1 MPDRKNVNR
10 DRLEKELDKYGKKV
24 TGDRINEAE
33 KNAEKF
39 RTDSRISHLWD
50 RIQMMFVIA
59 KNPKVWGVQVA
70 IWIGAAL
77 LYLISPIDIIPDI
90 VPALGLTDDIA
101 AILAVLNRVSSAIST
116 KIQSNPAYYL
126 QLFPEALRHV
136 VVSVFNLDSA
146 SVVNHTGAVAESG
159 EDTLLK
165 QPRKKVKFVIMYGGI
180 LGGSR
185 FVKFL
190 GNVQEKQRQKG
201 KTGSLKY
208 RIAGFFL
215 KRTELEINRYVDKM
229 VKERVQTSI
238 DFVVEKKMTKSL
250 LSAIIFMLALATY
263 SLTAYG
269 AAWVYISAF
278 LMLVSY
284 SFIVVAIIKILR
296 EIVIFVAK
304 GIKIK
309 KENLS
314 FSLLDG
320 CVCAVVFDMFRIDRK
335 LTKLALDEMRSN
347 DELKRMG
354 LRVVFRLFNGEIGR
368 GILHFILLSLV
379 FFLMKQIASSL
390 SYGMSPL
397 QIILGPIMMAFEKL
411 FG

>member
-1 MPDRKNVNR
+1 MDNRKDVNR

-24 TGDRINEAE
+24 TGERIDEAE
-33 KNAEKF
+33 KTAEKF

-126 QLFPEALRHV
+126 QLFPEALRSV

-146 SVVNHTGAVAESG
+146 SVVSHTGAVAESG
-159 EDTLLK
+159 EDALLK
-165 QPRKKVKFVIMYGGI
+165 QARKKVKFVIMYGGI

-201 KTGSLKY
+201 KTGSLRY

-215 KRTELEINRYVDKM
+215 KRTELEINRYVDKK
-229 VKERVQTSI
+229 VKESVQTSI

-250 LSAIIFMLALATY
+250 LSAIIFTIALATY

-296 EIVIFVAK
+296 EIVIFVVK
-304 GIKIK
+304 GIRVK
-309 KENLS
+309 KENPS
-314 FSLLDG
+314 FALLDG
-320 CVCAVVFDMFRIDRK
+320 CVCAVAFDMFRIDRK

-379 FFLMKQIASSL
+379 FFLMKQIATSL

-397 QIILGPIMMAFEKL
+397 QIILGPIMIAFEKL

>member
-1 MPDRKNVNR
+1 MSDRKGINQE
-10 DRLEKELDKYGKKV
+10 RLEKELDKYGKKV
-24 TGDRINEAE
+24 SGERLDEAE
-33 KNAEKF
+33 KTAEKF

-50 RIQMMFVIA
+50 RIKMMFVIA

-126 QLFPEALRHV
+126 QLFPEALRPV
-136 VVSVFNLDSA
+136 VVSEFNLDSV
-146 SVVNHTGAVAESG
+146 SVVSHTGAVAESG

-165 QPRKKVKFVIMYGGI
+165 QAGKKVKFVIMYGGI

-190 GNVQEKQRQKG
+190 GNVQEKQRLKG
-201 KTGSLKY
+201 KTGSLRY

-215 KRTELEINRYVDKM
+215 KRTELEINRYVDKKF
-229 VKERVQTSI
+229 KESIQTSI

-250 LSAIIFMLALATY
+250 LSSIIFMLALATY

-304 GIKIK
+304 GIRIK
-309 KENLS
+309 RENPS

-320 CVCAVVFDMFRIDRK
+320 CVCAVAFDMFRIERE
-335 LTKLALDEMRSN
+335 LTKLALDEMKSN

-397 QIILGPIMMAFEKL
+397 QIILGPIMMAFERL